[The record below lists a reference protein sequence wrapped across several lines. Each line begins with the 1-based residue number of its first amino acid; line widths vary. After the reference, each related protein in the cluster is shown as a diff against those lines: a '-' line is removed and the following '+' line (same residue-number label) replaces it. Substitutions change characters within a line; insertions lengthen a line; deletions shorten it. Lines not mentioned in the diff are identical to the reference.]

1 MRLVSFSRSGTAERL
16 LGALDGDRV
25 LELGAAAS
33 ALAPGLDAAGRL
45 RSLDALLNDWDQALP
60 MARSVLERAVSAA
73 GGSNAARAEAL
84 APAWHVR
91 SRITLHPPVSRPP
104 TLRDFYAFEAHVR
117 NARARRK
124 LEVPPEW
131 YEFPAF
137 YFSNPGSLVGDGA
150 VVARPEWTRA
160 LDFELEIACVIGK
173 RAKDVQASDWRS
185 VVAGFTILNDWSAR
199 DVQRKEMAIGLGP
212 AKGKDFATSLG
223 PALVTLDELE
233 GKRSGDHYDLAMEAR
248 VNGATLSRG
257 NAKDMHFTFGQMI
270 ARASQDVYLF
280 PGDVI
285 GSGTVGG
292 GCILE
297 LGTEVHP
304 WLEPGDEIALEIER
318 LGTLT
323 NKIG

>member
-1 MRLVSFSRSGTAERL
+1 MRLVSFSRPGASERL
-16 LGALDGDRV
+16 LGALEGDRV
-25 LELGAAAS
+25 LELAAAAS
-33 ALAPGLDAAGRL
+33 IVAPGLDSAGRL
-45 RSLDALLNDWDQALP
+45 RSLDCLLSDWDHGLP
-60 MARSVLERAVSAA
+60 LARSVLERATGL
-73 GGSNAARAEAL
+73 GGSGLKHAAEL
-84 APAWHVR
+84 TPAWNPR
-91 SRITLHPPVSRPP
+91 SRVTLHPPVSRPP
-104 TLRDFYAFEAHVR
+104 TVRDFYAFEAHVKT
-117 NARARRK
+117 ARARRK

-137 YFSNPGSLVGDGA
+137 YYSNPGSLVGDGA
-150 VVARPEWTRA
+150 PVKKPAWTEA
-160 LDFELEIACVIGK
+160 LDYELEIACVIGT
-173 RAKDVQASDWRS
+173 RARDVPADKWRS

-212 AKGKDFATSLG
+212 AKGKDFASSLG

-233 GKRSGDHYDLAMEAR
+233 PKRRGDCFDLTMEAR

-297 LGTEVHP
+297 LGPEVHP
-304 WLEPGDEIALEIER
+304 WLKPGDEVTLEIER

-323 NKIG
+323 NTIV

>member
-1 MRLVSFSRSGTAERL
+1 MRLVSFSPSGTQERL
-16 LGALDGDRV
+16 LGALEGDRV

-33 ALAPGLDAAGRL
+33 IVAPGLDSQGKL
-45 RSLDALLNDWDQALP
+45 RSLDCLLSDWEQGLP
-60 MARSVLERAVSAA
+60 LARSVMERAGGA
-73 GGSNAARAEAL
+73 GGSDAKHGAEL
-84 APAWHVR
+84 APAWHSR
-91 SRITLHPPVSRPP
+91 SRVTLHAPVTRPP
-104 TLRDFYAFEAHVR
+104 TVRDFYAFEAHVK

-137 YFSNPGSLVGDGA
+137 YYSNPGSLVGDGA
-150 VVARPEWTRA
+150 PVRKPSWTEA
-160 LDFELEIACVIGK
+160 LDYELEIACVIGT
-173 RAKDVQASDWRS
+173 RARDVPADRWRS

-212 AKGKDFATSLG
+212 AKGKDFTTSLG

-233 GKRSGDHYDLAMEAR
+233 PKRRGDHFDLTMEAR

-297 LGTEVHP
+297 LGPEVHA
-304 WLEPGDEIALEIER
+304 WLKAGDEVTLEIER

-323 NKIG
+323 NTIV

>member
-1 MRLVSFSRSGTAERL
+1 
-16 LGALDGDRV
+16 V
-25 LELGAAAS
+25 LELAAAAS
-33 ALAPGLDAAGRL
+33 VVAPGLDSAGRL
-45 RSLDALLNDWDQALP
+45 RTLDSLLSDWEQGLP
-60 MARSVLERAVSAA
+60 VARSVFERAVSSGPPGLP
-73 GGSNAARAEAL
+73 GGKHAEGLASAWHARAR
-84 APAWHVR
+84 V
-91 SRITLHPPVSRPP
+91 TLHPPVSRPP
-104 TLRDFYAFEAHVR
+104 TVRDFYAFEAHVK
-117 NARARRK
+117 NARKRRG

-150 VVARPEWTRA
+150 VVSKPGWTQA
-160 LDFELEIACVIGK
+160 LDYELEIACIVGT
-173 RAKDVQASDWRS
+173 RARDVPADRWRS

-233 GKRSGDHYDLAMEAR
+233 GKRNGDHFDLTMEAR

-257 NAKDMHFTFGQMI
+257 NAKDLHFTFGQMI

-292 GCILE
+292 GCLLE

-304 WLEPGDEIALEIER
+304 WLESGDEVTLEIER

-323 NKIG
+323 NKIA